1 MRLAT
6 GANREYRFA
15 CGNPLPNRM
24 SSLPN
29 LRFSEYH
36 SNSLSRPGTGIAVA
50 GEIYDVFVS
59 YSRGLAAEIDPA
71 LRANGLSSFFPL
83 TAACNPEPEVNT
95 FDHFAEGGLPGTLEL
110 PIGRQ
115 GIV

>member
-1 MRLAT
+1 
-6 GANREYRFA
+6 
-15 CGNPLPNRM
+15 
-24 SSLPN
+24 
-29 LRFSEYH
+29 
-36 SNSLSRPGTGIAVA
+36 VA

-59 YSRGLAAEIDPA
+59 YSRANVRLAAEIDSA
-71 LRANGLSSFFPL
+71 RHANGLSSVFPL
-83 TAACNPEPEVNT
+83 TAACNPEPEVNS